1 MKIVIDVGYDEN
13 KANAASLSF
22 ENWADS
28 SPTDS
33 KKILLENIA
42 DYEPG
47 KFYLR
52 ELPCILESLNQYDLD
67 KMDTII
73 IDGFVWLNSEKKPG
87 LGAHLFEKLEHKIPI
102 IGVAKRK
109 FHGEN
114 VFMKMIKRGE
124 SKNPLFITA
133 EGIEV
138 NEAAELIK
146 NMHGVFRIPTLLKAV
161 DQLSREW

>member
-1 MKIVIDVGYDEN
+1 MKIVIDVGYDEK
-13 KANAASLSF
+13 KANAASISF
-22 ENWADS
+22 QNWDDS
-28 SPTDS
+28 SPTHS

-52 ELPCILESLNQYDLD
+52 ELPCIMESLNQYDL
-67 KMDTII
+67 KQVDTII

-87 LGAHLFEKLEHKIPI
+87 LGAFLFEKLDKKVPI

-114 VFMKMIKRGE
+114 IFMKTIERGE

-138 NEAAELIK
+138 KKAAELIK
-146 NMHGVFRIPTLLKAV
+146 NMHGEFRIPTLLKVV

>member
-22 ENWADS
+22 ENWGDS
-28 SPTDS
+28 SPTDA

-42 DYEPG
+42 DYESG

-52 ELPCILESLNQYDLD
+52 ELPCVLASLNQYDLD
-67 KMDTII
+67 EVDTII
-73 IDGFVWLNSEKKPG
+73 VDGFVWLNSEKKPG
-87 LGAHLFEKLEHKIPI
+87 LGAYLFEKLEGKIPI

-114 VFMKMIKRGE
+114 IFMKTIERGE

-138 NEAAELIK
+138 NEAAELIR
-146 NMHGVFRIPTLLKAV
+146 NMHGDFRIPTLLKMV

>member
-13 KANAASLSF
+13 KANSASLSSQ
-22 ENWADS
+22 NWDDS
-28 SPTDS
+28 SPTDT

-42 DYEPG
+42 DYEPR

-52 ELPCILESLNQYDLD
+52 ELPCILASLNQYDLD
-67 KMDTII
+67 EVDTII
-73 IDGFVWLNSEKKPG
+73 VDGFVWLNSKKKPG
-87 LGAHLFEKLEHKIPI
+87 LGAYLFEKLDKKIPI

-114 VFMKMIKRGE
+114 IFMKTIERGE

-133 EGIEV
+133 TGIEV

-146 NMHGVFRIPTLLKAV
+146 NMHGKFRIPTLLKAV

>member
-1 MKIVIDVGYDEN
+1 M
-13 KANAASLSF
+13 
-22 ENWADS
+22 
-28 SPTDS
+28 
-33 KKILLENIA
+33 
-42 DYEPG
+42 
-47 KFYLR
+47 R
-52 ELPCILESLNQYDLD
+52 ELPCILASLNQYDLD
-67 KMDTII
+67 KVDMII
-73 IDGFVWLNSEKKPG
+73 VDGFVWLNSEKKPN
-87 LGAHLFEKLEHKIPI
+87 LDAYLFEKLDKKIPI

-114 VFMKMIKRGE
+114 IFMKTIERGE

-138 NEAAELIK
+138 NEAAELIQ

>member
-13 KANAASLSF
+13 KATAASLSF

-67 KMDTII
+67 EVDMII

-114 VFMKMIKRGE
+114 VFMKMIERGE

-146 NMHGVFRIPTLLKAV
+146 NMHGDFRIPTLLKAV

>member
-1 MKIVIDVGYDEN
+1 MKIVIDVGYDEK
-13 KANAASLSF
+13 KANAASISF
-22 ENWADS
+22 QNWKDS
-28 SPTDS
+28 SPTYS

-52 ELPCILESLNQYDLD
+52 ELPCIEASLHQYDLNEV
-67 KMDTII
+67 DTII

-87 LGAHLFEKLEHKIPI
+87 LGAYLFEKLDKKIPI

-114 VFMKMIKRGE
+114 IFMETIKRGE

-138 NEAAELIK
+138 AKAAELIQ
-146 NMHGVFRIPTLLKAV
+146 NMHGEFRIPTLLKAV
-161 DQLSREW
+161 DQLSRDW

>member
-13 KANAASLSF
+13 KANSASLSF
-22 ENWADS
+22 QNWDDS
-28 SPTDS
+28 SPTDT

-42 DYEPG
+42 DYEPR

-52 ELPCILESLNQYDLD
+52 ELPCILASLNQYDLD
-67 KMDTII
+67 EVDTII
-73 IDGFVWLNSEKKPG
+73 VDGFVWLNSKKKPG
-87 LGAHLFEKLEHKIPI
+87 LGAYLFEKLDKKIPI

-114 VFMKMIKRGE
+114 IFMKTIERGE

-133 EGIEV
+133 TGIEV

-146 NMHGVFRIPTLLKAV
+146 NMHGEFRIPTLLKAV